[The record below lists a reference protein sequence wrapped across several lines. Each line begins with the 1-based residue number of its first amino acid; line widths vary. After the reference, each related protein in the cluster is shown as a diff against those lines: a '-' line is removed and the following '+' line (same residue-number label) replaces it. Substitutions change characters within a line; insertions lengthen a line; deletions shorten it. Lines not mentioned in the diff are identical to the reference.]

1 MILAQAPTFG
11 VFLISSRMFQTC
23 CAKIKQR
30 CKHCKFIRKMKKIIP
45 WIPPRLLFA
54 IGTLVS
60 VNVTFALVTLYP
72 TQGILAWFD
81 SAATSYV
88 IHISVDG
95 LGASY
100 LQNML
105 NDANN
110 PLPNFKKLRDEGAW
124 TMNARTDYDY
134 TITLPNHTGML
145 TGRPVN
151 DKNGVTNSGHHWTT
165 NTTPPAGTTLQGS
178 AGYAIASVFDVAHTN
193 GLRTGLYATKE
204 KFVLF
209 KDSYA
214 ANIDAY
220 ANYDL
225 DATLMMN
232 DFLANMTPNPTH
244 YTFVHFNDTD
254 TAGHASGWGSAAYV
268 AAAKKVDG
276 HLGQIFNLIQTQPQ
290 MKGKTKIILSTD
302 HGGVD
307 LGHSDQSIGVNY
319 TIPMFVW
326 GEGIAANS
334 NLYTLNG
341 SATQDPGNGRPNLAN
356 NVPQPIRNGDGGNC
370 ALRMLGLPTIPG
382 SLMANLYAP
391 CGVAAPSQSVV
402 VNGFSAGA
410 TWKYLDNGSNADTTW
425 REANYNDTGWASGP
439 APLGYGDPVSTTI
452 NSGPANAYF
461 ITAYFRR
468 TFVLTNAAEISA
480 AALQLRRD
488 DGAVVYLNNTE
499 VARSNMPAGA
509 IAYNT
514 PASAVIGNDDEKA
527 FNTFTIPVSA
537 LLTGTNIIAVEV
549 HQQSQTS
556 SDLVF
561 DLALTYTRTVS
572 AQGNAT
578 ATPTR
583 TPSPTARSST
593 ATPTPTATPASA
605 STPTPT
611 PTGSNQPRDKFVFMP
626 MTHR

>member
-1 MILAQAPTFG
+1 
-11 VFLISSRMFQTC
+11 
-23 CAKIKQR
+23 
-30 CKHCKFIRKMKKIIP
+30 MKKIAP
-45 WIPPRLLFA
+45 WIPPRLMVA
-54 IGTLVS
+54 VGTLVS
-60 VNVTFALVTLYP
+60 VNVAFALVTLYP
-72 TQGILAWFD
+72 TQGSLAWFD
-81 SAATSYV
+81 RAATSYV

-105 NDANN
+105 NDASN

-151 DKNGVTNSGHHWTT
+151 DKNGVANSGHHWAT
-165 NTTPPAGTTLQGS
+165 NITPPAGTTLQGS
-178 AGYAIASVFDVAHTN
+178 AGYAIASVFDVAHSN

-232 DFLANMTPNPTH
+232 DFLANMNANPTH

-254 TAGHASGWGSAAYV
+254 TAGHASGWGSAPYI

-276 HLGQIFNLIQTQPQ
+276 HLGQIFSLIQAKPQ
-290 MKGKTKIILSTD
+290 MQGKTKIILSTD

-307 LGHSDQSIGVNY
+307 LGHGDQTVAVNY
-319 TIPMFVW
+319 TIPMFIW

-341 SATQDPGNGRPNLAN
+341 SATQDPGNGRPQLAN
-356 NVPQPIRNGDGGNC
+356 NVAQPIRNGDGGNC
-370 ALRMLGLPTIPG
+370 ALRMLGLSTIPG

-391 CGVAAPSQSVV
+391 CGVSAPTQPAA
-402 VNGFSAGA
+402 NGFSAGA
-410 TWKYLDNGSNADTTW
+410 TWKYLDNGSNAGTTW
-425 REANYNDTGWASGP
+425 REANFNDAAWASGP

-452 NSGPANAYF
+452 NSGPANAFF

-468 TFVLTNAAEISA
+468 TFVVTNAAEIGA

-488 DGAVVYLNNTE
+488 DGAVVYLNNIE

-509 IAYNT
+509 IAFNT
-514 PASAVIGNDDEKA
+514 LASVVVGNDDEKA
-527 FNTFTIPVSA
+527 FNSVVIPVSSFV
-537 LLTGTNIIAVEV
+537 TGTNIIAVEV

-561 DLALTYTRTVS
+561 DLALTYTRTVN
-572 AQGNAT
+572 AQAT
-578 ATPTR
+578 ATPTA
-583 TPSPTARSST
+583 TPTASPTARASTSTPTPTPPANAT
-593 ATPTPTATPASA
+593 ATPTPTATPTS
-605 STPTPT
+605 
-611 PTGSNQPRDKFVFMP
+611 TGSNQPRDKFVFMP
-626 MTHR
+626 LIWQAKP